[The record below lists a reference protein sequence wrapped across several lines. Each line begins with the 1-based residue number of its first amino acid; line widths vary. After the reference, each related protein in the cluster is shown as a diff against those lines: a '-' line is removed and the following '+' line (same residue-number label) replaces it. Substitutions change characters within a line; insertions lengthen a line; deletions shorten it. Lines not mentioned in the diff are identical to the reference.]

1 LKKIVVFASGSG
13 TNFQAVID
21 SVHSGRIQA
30 KIAGLITS
38 KDDIGAIERAEKA
51 GIPYYVLKR
60 SHFKNENQFGE
71 AILEKLKIWKP
82 DLIVLAGYIV
92 KLPSS
97 VIQKYPDSIINIHP
111 SLLPKYGGRGYY
123 GSRVHQA
130 VIDEGE
136 SESGC
141 TVHYVNEVYDEGPV
155 IAQKKIKVLPGDT
168 PESLAKRILKEEHKL
183 LPAVINQ
190 LLN

>member
-1 LKKIVVFASGSG
+1 MKKIVVFASGSG
-13 TNFQAVID
+13 TNFQAIID
-21 SVHSGRIQA
+21 SVESGRIQA

-38 KDDIGAIERAEKA
+38 KDGISAIERANKA
-51 GIPYYVLKR
+51 AIPYFTIKR
-60 SHFKNENQFGE
+60 THFENENQFGE
-71 AILEKLKIWKP
+71 AILEKLKIWEP
-82 DLIVLAGYIV
+82 DLIVLAGYMV

-97 VIQKYPDSIINIHP
+97 VIQQYPDSIINIHP

-130 VIDEGE
+130 VIDAGE

-141 TVHYVNEVYDEGPV
+141 TVHYVNEVYDEGPI
-155 IAQKKIKVLPGDT
+155 IAQKKIPVLPEDT
-168 PESLAKRILKEEHKL
+168 PNSLAERILKEEHKL